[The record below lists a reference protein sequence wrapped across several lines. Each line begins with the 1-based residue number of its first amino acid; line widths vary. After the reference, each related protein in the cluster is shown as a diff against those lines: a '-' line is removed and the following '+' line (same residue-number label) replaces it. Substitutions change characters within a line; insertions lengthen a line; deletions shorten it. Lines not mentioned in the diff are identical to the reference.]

1 MKKEEKVKGI
11 TIVALTIT
19 VIVLIIL
26 ASIGIYTGTEIIKQ
40 ANLQNINTN
49 MMLIQAKTKTIS
61 EQAKFNKDTSNYKG
75 TKVTEVTGN
84 KEVEKLLSE
93 NKIEDSENCYLLSQN
108 DLNEMG
114 LEKVNEDS
122 GYIVNY
128 ETNEIIYVKGFEAK
142 DKTYYKLSEMK
153 DLKVD
158 EDVVEVEK

>member
-1 MKKEEKVKGI
+1 
-11 TIVALTIT
+11 
-19 VIVLIIL
+19 
-26 ASIGIYTGTEIIKQ
+26 
-40 ANLQNINTN
+40 
-49 MMLIQAKTKTIS
+49 
-61 EQAKFNKDTSNYKG
+61 
-75 TKVTEVTGN
+75 
-84 KEVEKLLSE
+84 
-93 NKIEDSENCYLLSQN
+93 
-108 DLNEMG
+108 MG

>member
-1 MKKEEKVKGI
+1 MKKEKKEKGI

-26 ASIGIYTGTEIIKQ
+26 ASIGIYTGSEIIKQ

-75 TKVTEVTGN
+75 TKVTEVTDN

-93 NKIEDSENCYLLSQN
+93 NKIEDSENCYLLLQN

-114 LEKVNEDS
+114 LEKVKQDS

-128 ETNEIIYVKGFEAK
+128 ETNEIIYVKGFENK